1 MEPGHAPDDREEWA
15 GSNGKTYSTLTLNRQ
30 VLPCKEVPDVAPSLI
45 VTKYTIP
52 PAGSNDVRRARLVEP
67 LLTGLHHKC
76 TLISAPP
83 GFGKSTLAA
92 EAARRSTRGAAW
104 LSLDRGDNDP
114 ARFGAYL
121 VAAIRR
127 AGLPLGEPVESLLR
141 LTEQP
146 PLQSLVAMIIN
157 AAATIAADFL
167 LVLDDYQAIFQD
179 EIHAEVANLLY
190 RLPSNFR
197 VMIVSRT
204 RPPLPLA
211 WLKARGDLAEITGAD
226 LRFTMPETI
235 GFLRETM
242 GLNLPETEI
251 ADLFARTEGWVTGLK
266 LAALS
271 LRGHAD
277 RSAATLRFSGRA
289 PDLLQYLTDEVVG
302 QQPERVRTFLRESSV
317 LDRLTGPLCDALT
330 GRTDG
335 QQVLQQLEQANL
347 FLVPLEPDRQWYR
360 YHPLFAE
367 FLLARLRDESTDAHI
382 RELHR
387 RAAGWHLKN
396 GQFADAIQHLL
407 QAQAFEEA
415 ADCLETAF
423 NDWSPGVS
431 WGTLRAW
438 VEQIP
443 KDVMQQRPRLCTMA
457 AWVLIN
463 SEDGLADHLYARTV
477 EYLGLASHSLQG
489 ADPAEPAVRESLGV
503 VAAVRTALA
512 PWAPRRQGPQCILQ
526 DLAEAVGCAEEARSL
541 LPPGNLFW
549 RSVVSSSLGQVY
561 LRAGNIPGA
570 AQSFGHAS
578 RLGSQGGNLTATLA
592 ALHRQAQ
599 LLMVLGQLSSADKA
613 YREGLRLAAERGGDA
628 WPILAPIYLGLG
640 RLQYEWNDLA
650 AAEGYLA
657 QANRVAEANG
667 AAAPDVLLATA
678 RVQQARGNGAAAR
691 LLVDQAGDLL
701 AARTKLRAAEW
712 AVWPEGVRI
721 LLAQGDVRAAR
732 RWVAAWSVSLDG
744 EPVLWRA
751 PEYLAL
757 ARVAVADGRPE
768 AVRPLLRSLQA
779 IAAAGGCRGLEAE
792 VCLVLAHAHL
802 AAHDAAAARAS
813 VHAALQ
819 VTMPEEF
826 VRLFADEG
834 QPIITLLEQIGGELT
849 RGQFADAPYRAYV
862 PHLLA
867 MVPPQPAAPA
877 PEPLPTL
884 TAPPPVEP
892 LTERQVEILRLMAR
906 GCSNQE
912 IAGELFLG
920 VSTVKWHLL
929 HIFGKLQV
937 KNRTQAV
944 ALARQLGLIS

>member
-1 MEPGHAPDDREEWA
+1 M
-15 GSNGKTYSTLTLNRQ
+15 
-30 VLPCKEVPDVAPSLI
+30 VPALI
-45 VTKYTIP
+45 VTKYTLP
-52 PAGSNDVRRARLVEP
+52 PAGSNDVPRARLMEQ
-67 LLTGLHHKC
+67 LLTGLNHKC

-92 EAARRSTRGAAW
+92 EAARRSARGAAW

-114 ARFGAYL
+114 TQFGAYL

-141 LTEQP
+141 FTEQP
-146 PLQSLVAMIIN
+146 PLQSLVAMFIN
-157 AAATIAADFL
+157 AAATVAADFV
-167 LVLDDYQAIFQD
+167 LVLDDYQVIVQD
-179 EIHAEVANLLY
+179 EIHAAIANLLY
-190 RLPSNFR
+190 RLPSNFH

-226 LRFTMPETI
+226 LRFTMPETTT
-235 GFLRETM
+235 FLHQTM
-242 GLNLPETEI
+242 GLNLPEADI

-271 LRGHAD
+271 LRGATD
-277 RSAATLRFSGRA
+277 WSAASGVIERFSGRN
-289 PDLLQYLTDEVVG
+289 PDLLQYLTDEVIG
-302 QQPERVRTFLRESSV
+302 QQPESVRTFLRHSSV

-335 QQVLQQLEQANL
+335 QQVLKQLEQANT
-347 FLVPLEPDRQWYR
+347 FLVPLDPDRQWYR

-367 FLLARLRDESTDAHI
+367 FLLTRLRDAVGEKRI

-387 RAAGWHLKN
+387 RAAGWYLKN
-396 GQFADAIQHLL
+396 GQFADAIEHLL

-415 ADCLETAF
+415 ADCLEAGFT
-423 NDWSPGVS
+423 DWSLGVAS
-431 WGTLRAW
+431 KTLHEW

-443 KDVMQQRPRLCTMA
+443 KDVMQERPRLCTMA

-463 SEDGLADHLYARTV
+463 SANGLADHLFAQTV
-477 EYLGLASHSLQG
+477 DYLGLASHSLQG
-489 ADPAEPAVRESLGV
+489 ADASEPAVRESLGV

-526 DLAEAVGCAEEARSL
+526 DLAQAVGCAEEARSL
-541 LPPGNLFW
+541 LPPSNLFW

-561 LRAGNIPGA
+561 LRAGNVPGA
-570 AQSFGHAS
+570 AQSFGCAS

-592 ALHRQAQ
+592 ALHRQAR

-613 YREGLRLAAERGGDA
+613 YREGLRLAAQRRGDA
-628 WPILAPIYLGLG
+628 WPILAPIYLGMG

-657 QANRVAEANG
+657 HADRCAEADG
-667 AAAPDVLLATA
+667 SAHSEVLLATA

-701 AARTKLRAAEW
+701 AARGKLRAAEW

-732 RWVAAWSVSLDG
+732 RWVAAWGVSLDE

-757 ARVAVADGRPE
+757 ARVTVADGRPE
-768 AVRPLLRSLQA
+768 AALPLLRGLQA

-792 VCLVLAHAHL
+792 ICLILALGYL
-802 AAHDAAAARAS
+802 AVHDAAAARAY
-813 VHAALQ
+813 VHAALR

-834 QPIITLLEQIGGELT
+834 QPIITLLGQINGELR
-849 RGQFADAPYRAYV
+849 RGQYADAPYHGYV

-867 MVPPQPAAPA
+867 MLTKKPATPA
-877 PEPLPTL
+877 PEPSPAL
-884 TAPPPVEP
+884 TAPLLVEP
-892 LTERQVEILRLMAR
+892 LTERQLEILKLIA
-906 GCSNQE
+906 GGYSNEE

-929 HIFGKLQV
+929 NIFSKLQV

-944 ALARQLGLIS
+944 AHARQLSVI

>member
-1 MEPGHAPDDREEWA
+1 MEELLA
-15 GSNGKTYSTLTLNRQ
+15 GLSR
-30 VLPCKEVPDVAPSLI
+30 
-45 VTKYTIP
+45 
-52 PAGSNDVRRARLVEP
+52 
-67 LLTGLHHKC
+67 KC

-92 EAARRSTRGAAW
+92 EAARRSARGTAW
-104 LSLDRGDNDP
+104 LSLDHGDNDP
-114 ARFGAYL
+114 TQFGAYL

-146 PLQSLVAMIIN
+146 PLESLVALAIN
-157 AAATIAADFL
+157 AAATAGGDFL
-167 LVLDDYQAIFQD
+167 LVLDDFQVIVED
-179 EIHAEVANLLY
+179 EIHAAVATLLY
-190 RLPSNFR
+190 RLPPNFH

-211 WLKARGDLAEITGAD
+211 WLKTRGDLAEITGAN
-226 LRFTMPETI
+226 LRFTMPETMT
-235 GFLRETM
+235 FLHQTM
-242 GLNLPETEI
+242 ALNLPEADV

-271 LRGHAD
+271 LRGATD
-277 RSAATLRFSGRA
+277 WSAAIERFSGRD
-289 PDLLQYLTDEVVG
+289 PDLLQYLTDEVIQ
-302 QQPERVRTFLRESSV
+302 QQPKSLRVFLRQTAI
-317 LDRLTGPLCDALT
+317 LDRLTGPLCDAMT

-335 QQVLQQLEQANL
+335 QQVLKQLEQANI
-347 FLVPLEPDRQWYR
+347 FLVPLDPDRQWYR

-367 FLLARLRDESTDAHI
+367 FLLTRLRNAVGDPGI
-382 RELHR
+382 RELHH
-387 RAAGWHLKN
+387 RAAEWYLKN
-396 GQFADAIQHLL
+396 GHFADAVEHLL
-407 QAQAFEEA
+407 RAQAFEEA
-415 ADCLETAF
+415 ADCLEARFT
-423 NDWSPGVS
+423 DWSVGVS
-431 WGTLRAW
+431 SKTLREW

-443 KDVMQQRPRLCTMA
+443 EDVMQKRPRLCTTA

-463 SEDGLADHLYARTV
+463 SEGGLADHLFAQTV
-477 EYLGLASHSLQG
+477 DYLGLASHSLQG
-489 ADPAEPAVRESLGV
+489 ADTSEPAVRESLGV

-512 PWAPRRQGPQCILQ
+512 PWAPRRQGPQCTMQ
-526 DLAEAVGCAEEARSL
+526 DLAEALSLAEQARSL
-541 LPPGNLFW
+541 LPVDSLFW

-561 LRAGNIPGA
+561 LRAGHVPGA
-570 AQSFGHAS
+570 AQSFGEAS
-578 RLGSQGGNLTATLA
+578 RLGSRSGNLTAALA
-592 ALHRQAQ
+592 ALQRQAR
-599 LLMVLGQLSSADKA
+599 LLTVLGQLRNADNA

-640 RLQYEWNDLA
+640 RLQYERNDLA

-657 QANRVAEANG
+657 QADRCAEANG
-667 AAAPDVLLATA
+667 EPAPEVLLATA
-678 RVQQARGNGAAAR
+678 RVQQARGNYATAR

-701 AARTKLRAAEW
+701 AVRTKLRAAEW

-732 RWVAAWSVSLDG
+732 RWVAAWGVSLDE

-757 ARVAVADGRPE
+757 ARVTVADGRPE
-768 AVRPLLRSLQA
+768 AALPLLRSLQA
-779 IAAAGGCRGLEAE
+779 TAAAGGCRGLEAE
-792 VCLVLAHAHL
+792 ICLVLALGYL
-802 AAHDAAAARAS
+802 AVHDAAAARAN
-813 VHAALQ
+813 VHAALR

-834 QPIITLLEQIGGELT
+834 QPIITLLGQVGGEL
-849 RGQFADAPYRAYV
+849 RHGQYADAPYHGYV

-867 MVPPQPAAPA
+867 MLTKKPATPA
-877 PEPLPTL
+877 PEPSPAL
-884 TAPPPVEP
+884 TAPRLVEP
-892 LTERQVEILRLMAR
+892 LTERQLEILKLIAD
-906 GCSNQE
+906 GYSNQE

-929 HIFGKLQV
+929 GIFGKLQV

-944 ALARQLGLIS
+944 AHARELGLI